1 MKPPNSSGQMKKWK
15 NWWYYYKWY
24 VVCGILVIGVL
35 CNLIGSALGFWSK
48 KPDFQI
54 AYAGKNILTE
64 EAVSILE
71 QTFASIGNDFN
82 GDGEVIVQVNQYIS
96 GIPNADAETA
106 YYEYADEIS
115 LIGDISDC
123 ESYFFLTDDPDDLQ
137 REFQILANPDGSCP
151 EEMDYSTDGKVVGWT
166 DCPLLYEGANSSSA
180 VTQEQAESRNELFSR
195 LYLGRRCF
203 YTDKR
208 TDHFEQ
214 CNTLWELIRSST
226 D

>member
-1 MKPPNSSGQMKKWK
+1 MNPHESSGRLKKWK

-24 VVCGILVIGVL
+24 VACCILVAGVTFH
-35 CNLIGSALGFWSK
+35 LIGNALGFWSQ

-54 AYAGKNILTE
+54 AYIGKAILTE
-64 EAVSILE
+64 ETVSILE
-71 QTFASIGNDFN
+71 QDFADVGHDFN

-96 GIPNADAETA
+96 GIADVDMETA
-106 YYEYADEIS
+106 YYEYADEVS

-123 ESYFFLTDDPDDLQ
+123 ESYFFLTDDPDNLQ

-151 EEMDYSTDGKVVGWT
+151 EEMDYSTDGKVIAWP
-166 DCPLLYEGANSSSA
+166 DCPLLCESA
-180 VTQEQAESRNELFSR
+180 DIFSAAAQKEAR
-195 LYLGRRCF
+195 DCDEPLSQLYLGRRCF

-208 TDHFEQ
+208 TDYFEQ
-214 CNTLWELIRSST
+214 CNTLWDQIRSSA